1 MEYLLNM
8 KVNKTKIRLK
18 IRLKNKMPVDYRFPD
33 CRRVV
38 GVVVIVINKKRLEF

>member
-18 IRLKNKMPVDYRFPD
+18 MQKNKMPVDYRFPD

-38 GVVVIVINKKRLEF
+38 GVVVIVINKKRFEF

>member
-18 IRLKNKMPVDYRFPD
+18 MEKKKMPVDYRSPN
-33 CRRVV
+33 CQRVV
-38 GVVVIVINKKRLEF
+38 GVVIIVINKERLEF